1 MTIKLVQPT
10 PQPAAANGAGM
21 PLQDH
26 KDDCIY
32 SAELLPPTPLS
43 TNCQSTFVTPSV
55 PLTPEWVKLP
65 ALDQVENRAIIPV
78 VLIFQM
84 PSPALWQPLLR
95 DLKTSLAN
103 TIGELSFLAADVVP
117 DDDEQGSIQL
127 EISEGAGVWFHS
139 QEMPEIDYHALEQR
153 RFPCSAFPFTSSVIP
168 EPRLHRSQRSPVLT
182 VLATLITGGLLL
194 ALNNH
199 HSVCDGTGMASSI
212 KTFAKHLAA
221 LSEGRFVSSKDVFPE
236 EALDR
241 SSLFRG
247 SGRKQDCDIP
257 NYRRCENYRYT
268 RERAL
273 LEAFVARDEEA
284 QLLQKLQISHWVVS
298 DKSLLTIREA
308 ASPLLETK
316 GSPVLTDHAVLCA
329 ALWRHISRARQLSSS
344 GITTTSFITPV
355 NVRGRMDPPLP
366 REYPGNA
373 LVHAKTSAA
382 VSDVESAEPGKLHK
396 LATQITHAID
406 WWTSERI
413 WELVGA
419 IESSEMVSKIE
430 PDMDN
435 FQGPDL
441 EVTNT
446 AAIGDTLELDWGY
459 QLGKAKAIRIAYA
472 PVKDGWVLVL
482 PQKKGN
488 GLEMLIAL
496 EQDVIKRL
504 GQDKEWLQFAQE
516 SL

>member
-1 MTIKLVQPT
+1 M
-10 PQPAAANGAGM
+10 A
-21 PLQDH
+21 LQDH
-26 KDDCIY
+26 KDDCNY
-32 SAELLPPTPLS
+32 PAEVLSPTPLS

-55 PLTPEWVKLP
+55 PFTPEWVKLP
-65 ALDQVENRAIIPV
+65 ALDQVENRAIVPV

-84 PSPALWQPLLR
+84 SSPALWQPLLR

-103 TIGELSFLAADVVP
+103 TIGELSYLAADVVP

-139 QEMPEIDYHALEQR
+139 QEMPEIDYHALERR
-153 RFPCSAFPFTSSVIP
+153 RFPCLAFPWTSSVIP
-168 EPRLHRSQRSPVLT
+168 EPRLHCSQRSPVLT

-199 HSVCDGTGMASSI
+199 HSVCDGTGVTPLI

-247 SGRKQDCDIP
+247 SGREQDCDLP
-257 NYRRCENYRYT
+257 NYRRSENYRFA

-273 LEAFVARDEEA
+273 LEAFVARDEKP
-284 QLLQKLQISHWVVS
+284 QLLQKLQLSDWIVS
-298 DKSLLTIREA
+298 ANSLLAMREA
-308 ASPLLETK
+308 ASPLNETK
-316 GSPVLTDHAVLCA
+316 GSAVLTDHAILCA

-355 NVRGRMDPPLP
+355 NIRRRMDPPLP
-366 REYPGNA
+366 LEYPGNA

-382 VSDVESAEPGKLHK
+382 VSGVEAAEPGTLYN

-413 WELVGA
+413 WDLIGA

-446 AAIGDTLELDWGY
+446 AAIGEALELDWGN

-472 PVKDGWVLVL
+472 PVKDGWVIVL
-482 PQKKGN
+482 PR
-488 GLEMLIAL
+488 
-496 EQDVIKRL
+496 KR
-504 GQDKEWLQFAQE
+504 GRK
-516 SL
+516 

>member
-1 MTIKLVQPT
+1 MTIVLVQPSS
-10 PQPAAANGAGM
+10 QPAAASGAGM
-21 PLQDH
+21 PLHDH

-32 SAELLPPTPLS
+32 PAELLSPTSLS
-43 TNCQSTFVTPSV
+43 TNCQSTFVKPSV

-78 VLIFQM
+78 VLIFQI
-84 PSPALWQPLLR
+84 PSPALRQSLLR

-103 TIGELSFLAADVVP
+103 TIGELSYLAADVVP

-127 EISEGAGVWFHS
+127 EISEDAGVWFHS
-139 QEMPEIDYHALEQR
+139 QEMPEIDYHALERR

-168 EPRLHRSQRSPVLT
+168 EPRLHRLQRSPVLT
-182 VLATLITGGLLL
+182 VLATFITGGLLL

-199 HSVCDGTGMASSI
+199 HSVSDGTGMTPLI

-221 LSEGRFVSSKDVFPE
+221 LSEGRFVSSKDLFPE
-236 EALDR
+236 KALDR
-241 SSLFRG
+241 SSLFGG
-247 SGRKQDCDIP
+247 SGRKQVCDIP
-257 NYRRCENYRYT
+257 NYRLSEEYRFA

-273 LEAFVARDEEA
+273 LEAFVARDEKP
-284 QLLQKLQISHWVVS
+284 QLLQKLQLSHWVVP
-298 DKSLLTIREA
+298 DKSLTTQYYARRCGVMYLERDDYPLR
-308 ASPLLETK
+308 ASRQPPSLPPLILGGEWT
-316 GSPVLTDHAVLCA
+316 
-329 ALWRHISRARQLSSS
+329 
-344 GITTTSFITPV
+344 
-355 NVRGRMDPPLP
+355 PPLP
-366 REYPGNA
+366 LEYAGNA

-382 VSDVESAEPGKLHK
+382 VSDVESAEPGTLYKM
-396 LATQITHAID
+396 ATQITHAID

-413 WELVGA
+413 WELIGA
-419 IESSEMVSKIE
+419 IESSAMINKIE

-441 EVTNT
+441 EVSNT
-446 AAIGDTLELDWGY
+446 AAIGDILELDWGY
-459 QLGKAKAIRIAYA
+459 QLGKAKAIRVAYA
-472 PVKDGWVLVL
+472 PVKDGWVIVL
-482 PQKKGN
+482 PQKKGED
-488 GLEMLIAL
+488 LEMLIAL

>member
-1 MTIKLVQPT
+1 MTIVLVQPS
-10 PQPAAANGAGM
+10 PQPAAANGPGM
-21 PLQDH
+21 PLHDH
-26 KDDCIY
+26 KDDCTY
-32 SAELLPPTPLS
+32 PAELLSPTPLP
-43 TNCQSTFVTPSV
+43 TNCQSAFVTPTV
-55 PLTPEWVKLP
+55 PLTPEWMKLP
-65 ALDQVENRAIIPV
+65 ALDQVENRAIVPV

-84 PSPALWQPLLR
+84 PSPALRQSLLR

-117 DDDEQGSIQL
+117 EDDEQGSIQL
-127 EISEGAGVWFHS
+127 EISEDAGVWFHS
-139 QEMPEIDYHALEQR
+139 QEMPEIDYHTLDQR
-153 RFPCSAFPFTSSVIP
+153 RFPCSAFPWTSSVIP

-182 VLATLITGGLLL
+182 VLATFITGGLLL
-194 ALNNH
+194 TLNNH
-199 HSVCDGTGMASSI
+199 HSVSDGTGMTPLI

-241 SSLFRG
+241 SSLFGG
-247 SGRKQDCDIP
+247 SGGKQDCDIP
-257 NYRRCENYRYT
+257 NYRRSENYRFA

-273 LEAFVARDEEA
+273 LEAFVARDEKP
-284 QLLQKLQISHWVVS
+284 QLLQKLQLSHWVVS
-298 DKSLLTIREA
+298 NKSLLAMREV
-308 ASPLLETK
+308 ASPLHETK
-316 GSPVLTDHAVLCA
+316 DSPVLTDHAVLCA

-344 GITTTSFITPV
+344 GITTTSFINPI
-355 NVRGRMDPPLP
+355 NIRRRMDPPLP
-366 REYPGNA
+366 LEYVGNA

-382 VSDVESAEPGKLHK
+382 VSDVESAEPGTLYK

-406 WWTSERI
+406 WWTPERI
-413 WELVGA
+413 WELIGA

-441 EVTNT
+441 EVSNI
-446 AAIGDTLELDWGY
+446 AAVGDMLELDWGH

-482 PQKKGN
+482 PQKKGE
-488 GLEMLIAL
+488 GVEMLIAL